1 MNDFQPFLVNSTELC
16 VKIKELQTRLL
27 ELDRKLTAVNKR
39 LERVY
44 SDIVMA
50 VLSETDSSGKPVYTN
65 ELSRKT
71 AIQLKTEANEE
82 YCKLEQ
88 EKDKLERK
96 IKKLKINLE
105 FYNNMLKILL
115 SSQKQ

>member
-16 VKIKELQTRLL
+16 VKIKEMQTKLL
-27 ELDRKLTAVNKR
+27 ELDRRLITINKK

-65 ELSRKT
+65 DLSRKT
-71 AIQLKTEANEE
+71 AIQLKAEANEE

-96 IKKLKINLE
+96 IKRLKINLE